1 VLDSSDSGTR
11 SSEGLKVAVIG
22 AGAIGG
28 AVALALADAR
38 YCVTATRRRVERI
51 RHFEERGIWVTS
63 DNVAAADWAD
73 LVILAIKPHK
83 AARVASEI
91 SEAVRGKLLIS
102 LAAAVSTS
110 TLSKAA
116 PGARIV
122 RAMPNLA
129 VSVRES
135 FTAFCRGPGVTDED
149 VKLVRELFGCMG
161 TCEEVHEELMDAVT
175 GLSGSGPAYAA
186 LFIEALMYA
195 GLKVGLPRDVAL
207 KSAAQT
213 MLGAAKMVLEQ
224 GIHPAQLKEMV
235 VTPGGTTIEGIFYI
249 EEGGVRSSVMKAVEA
264 ATERAKTLS
273 RVINGQS
280 QP

>member
-1 VLDSSDSGTR
+1 VLDRSGSGSGSSD
-11 SSEGLKVAVIG
+11 GLKVAVIG

-28 AVALALADAR
+28 AVAAALADAGYR
-38 YCVTATRRRVERI
+38 VGATRRRVEKI
-51 RHFEERGIWVTS
+51 RHLEEKGVWVTPN
-63 DNVAAADWAD
+63 NVEAAEWAD
-73 LVILAIKPHK
+73 LVILAVKPHK

-91 SEAVRGKLLIS
+91 SEAIRGKLLIS

-122 RAMPNLA
+122 RAMPNLS
-129 VSVRES
+129 VSGRES

-149 VKLVRELFGCMG
+149 VKVVRELFGCLG

-273 RVINGQS
+273 RLINGQ

>member
-1 VLDSSDSGTR
+1 MPKP
-11 SSEGLKVAVIG
+11 KVAVIG
-22 AGAIGG
+22 AGAIGS
-28 AVALALADAR
+28 AVALALADAG
-38 YCVTATRRRVERI
+38 YEVVATRRKIEKI
-51 RHFEERGIWVTS
+51 RHLEERGIGVTS
-63 DNVAAADWAD
+63 DNGEAARWAD
-73 LVILAIKPHK
+73 VVILAVKPHK
-83 AARVASEI
+83 AARVTSEI
-91 SEAVRGKLLIS
+91 AEDLKGKLLIS

-110 TLSKAA
+110 TLAKAA
-116 PGARIV
+116 PEAKIV

-135 FTAFCRGPGVTDED
+135 FTAFCRGPGVTDGD
-149 VKLVRELFGCMG
+149 VRLVREIFGCMG
-161 TCEEVHEELMDAVT
+161 ACEEVHEELMDAVT

-224 GIHPAQLKEMV
+224 GVHPAQLKEMV

-273 RVINGQS
+273 KMINGQ
-280 QP
+280 QV